1 MAKVSKKAEKL
12 AKKNKAKVEE
22 PSKTQDTVATTV
34 EAPKPDEKPAEVVEN
49 KETKDKPQVKD
60 EKTKTEGE
68 VIVPEV
74 VKPKS
79 VAITTS
85 TSLGGMLGSDGS
97 KDRIDKNHAIELM
110 GIIRNEY
117 LTNPETPEKVKK
129 AMKCQFDVM
138 TSVAL
143 VQYFTQL
150 EGDFQTMGVRI
161 NADMREQAERV
172 LGEYLGIKV
181 KYMQAN
187 DNSRQ
192 LVLEFKEVPE
202 EVKENARKD
211 AAAAKEEIPE
221 PDPNMPAADKL
232 KALRTIFSQ
241 KEGIGKNFLQG
252 IEWGRKAFSF
262 SKEEKKAVVLANLIK
277 SGADATLLTC
287 IKGMV
292 GGKLNTEHSIL
303 GAHALLKGWCPSVSD
318 AEIAELIQV
327 IVSINSEKKLKEWN
341 ERVGGDNL
349 KTTLEKELSAVTLN
363 ILTAN
368 ADKAI
373 DAILKGKDDEVTVM
387 NADQNG
393 FVTIHPS
400 AIYKT
405 LVSTYG
411 DSPSILKDK
420 VAELVKYYAKPIA
433 RFADY
438 VDKSAYSDK

>member
-34 EAPKPDEKPAEVVEN
+34 EAPKPDKKPAEVVEN

-60 EKTKTEGE
+60 EKTKGE

-74 VKPKS
+74 VKPES

-129 AMKCQFDVM
+129 AMKRQFDVM

-161 NADMREQAERV
+161 NAEMREQAERV

-252 IEWGRKAFSF
+252 IEWGRNAFSF

-341 ERVGGDNL
+341 ERVGDNL

-393 FVTIHPS
+393 FITIRPS

>member
-74 VKPKS
+74 VKPES

-129 AMKCQFDVM
+129 AMKRQFDVM

-161 NADMREQAERV
+161 NAEMREQAERV

-211 AAAAKEEIPE
+211 AAAAT
-221 PDPNMPAADKL
+221 
-232 KALRTIFSQ
+232 RS
-241 KEGIGKNFLQG
+241 
-252 IEWGRKAFSF
+252 
-262 SKEEKKAVVLANLIK
+262 
-277 SGADATLLTC
+277 
-287 IKGMV
+287 
-292 GGKLNTEHSIL
+292 
-303 GAHALLKGWCPSVSD
+303 
-318 AEIAELIQV
+318 
-327 IVSINSEKKLKEWN
+327 
-341 ERVGGDNL
+341 
-349 KTTLEKELSAVTLN
+349 
-363 ILTAN
+363 
-368 ADKAI
+368 
-373 DAILKGKDDEVTVM
+373 
-387 NADQNG
+387 
-393 FVTIHPS
+393 
-400 AIYKT
+400 
-405 LVSTYG
+405 
-411 DSPSILKDK
+411 
-420 VAELVKYYAKPIA
+420 
-433 RFADY
+433 
-438 VDKSAYSDK
+438 

>member
-1 MAKVSKKAEKL
+1 MAKVSKKAGKL

-74 VKPKS
+74 VKPES

-129 AMKCQFDVM
+129 AMKRQF
-138 TSVAL
+138 
-143 VQYFTQL
+143 
-150 EGDFQTMGVRI
+150 DFQTMGVRI
-161 NADMREQAERV
+161 NAEMREQAERV

-341 ERVGGDNL
+341 ERAGDNL

-373 DAILKGKDDEVTVM
+373 DAILKGKDDEVTVT

>member
-1 MAKVSKKAEKL
+1 MAKVSKEAKKL

-74 VKPKS
+74 VKPES

-110 GIIRNEY
+110 GIIRSEY

-129 AMKCQFDVM
+129 AMKRQFDVM

-202 EVKENARKD
+202 DVKANAAKD
-211 AAAAKEEIPE
+211 AKAAEKEIPE
-221 PDPNMPAADKL
+221 PDPKL
-232 KALRTIFSQ
+232 PDASKFEALRTIFSQ
-241 KEGIGKNFLQG
+241 RSAGGMGNNLLNG

-262 SKEEKKAVVLANLIK
+262 EAKEKKSVVFANLVQK
-277 SGADATLLTC
+277 GADATLLSC
-287 IKGMV
+287 FKGMV
-292 GGKLNTEHSIL
+292 GGKMNTDHSIL
-303 GAHALLKGWCPSVSD
+303 GAHALMKSWCPSLSD
-318 AEIAELIQV
+318 QEVAELVHVFI
-327 IVSINSEKKLKEWN
+327 SLYTEKKVKDWN
-341 ERVGGDNL
+341 EKASGSSMTVTMDSE
-349 KTTLEKELSAVTLN
+349 LEAVSRS
-363 ILTAN
+363 IITAN

-373 DAILKGKDDEVTVM
+373 DAILQDK
-387 NADQNG
+387 ADATIEYPDRIG

-400 AIYKT
+400 SIRKA
-405 LVSTYG
+405 LVAAYG
-411 DSPSILKDK
+411 DSESILKDK
-420 VAELVKYYAKPIA
+420 MQEIVKYYAKPVMRLA
-433 RFADY
+433 AY
-438 VDKSAYSDK
+438 ADKSAYSA

>member
-49 KETKDKPQVKD
+49 KETKDKPQV
-60 EKTKTEGE
+60 GE

-74 VKPKS
+74 VKSES

-129 AMKCQFDVM
+129 AMKRQFDVM

-161 NADMREQAERV
+161 NAEMREQAERV

-241 KEGIGKNFLQG
+241 KVGIGKNFLQG

-341 ERVGGDNL
+341 ERVGDNL

>member
-1 MAKVSKKAEKL
+1 MAKVSKEARKL

-22 PSKTQDTVATTV
+22 PVKTQDTTVIAT
-34 EAPKPDEKPAEVVEN
+34 EAPKPEEESVEKVEN
-49 KETKDKPQVKD
+49 NETKTKPQVKNK
-60 EKTKTEGE
+60 KTKTEGE

-74 VKPKS
+74 VKPES

-85 TSLGGMLGSDGS
+85 TSLGGILNSDSS

-110 GIIRNEY
+110 GIIRSEY
-117 LTNPETPEKVKK
+117 LANPETPEKVKK
-129 AMKCQFDVM
+129 AMKQQFDVM

-161 NADMREQAERV
+161 NAEMREQAERV

-202 EVKENARKD
+202 EVKVNAKKD

-221 PDPNMPAADKL
+221 PDPKMPVADKL

-262 SKEEKKAVVLANLIK
+262 SKEEKKAVVFANLVNN
-277 SGADATLLTC
+277 GADATLLTC
-287 IKGMV
+287 LKGMV
-292 GGKLNTEHSIL
+292 GGKLNAEHSIL
-303 GAHALLKGWCPSVSD
+303 GAHALLKCWCPSVSD

-327 IVSINSEKKLKEWN
+327 IVSINSEKKLKDWN
-341 ERVGGDNL
+341 EKAGDSL
-349 KTTLEKELSAVTLN
+349 KTTLEKELNAVTLN

-368 ADKAI
+368 TDKAI
-373 DAILKGKDDEVTVM
+373 DAILKGEENEVTIM
-387 NADQNG
+387 NANQNG

-411 DSPSILKDK
+411 DSPNILKDK
-420 VAELVKYYAKPIA
+420 VAELVKYYTKPIM
-433 RFADY
+433 RFANY